1 MTNGYFVPKRLL
13 DAPLARAAYSDRTAW
28 VLVQMAELGYG
39 NFETPTGLKA
49 LKADLA
55 NGGFI
60 LVDIFVSSSG
70 KDTGTEAFLAH
81 RDNKFWVL
89 SFRGTTANAKDIFTD
104 LNARF
109 LDTPEGRA
117 HKGFLMAYRSVEE
130 KIKKAIKKI
139 PSGASF
145 YITGH
150 SLGGAL
156 ATVATMQLENVF
168 PVSACYTFGS
178 PRVGT
183 EEWVTEI
190 KAPIYR
196 VVNSS
201 DGVPLLPF
209 SSFMTA
215 IPVVKHLVKLIGK
228 FGFFGFQH
236 VGSFKYINSEKN
248 LKIGSAATIAR
259 LKQIGVNFFTGIF
272 SRDIAKFRFFFRDH
286 RIKLYQDGLKNWAEK
301 RNPKP

>member
-1 MTNGYFVPKRLL
+1 MANGYFVPKRLL
-13 DAPLARAAYSDRTAW
+13 EPPLARAAYSDRTAW
-28 VLVQMAELGYG
+28 VLVQMAELGYET
-39 NFETPTGLKA
+39 FEKPAGLKV
-49 LKADLA
+49 LKAELA
-55 NGGFI
+55 KGGFI
-60 LVDIFVSSSG
+60 LVDIFVKSSG

-81 RDNKFWVL
+81 KNNKLWVL
-89 SFRGTTANAKDIFTD
+89 SFRGTTFNASDIITD

-109 LDTPEGRA
+109 LDTPEGKA
-117 HKGFLMAYRSVEE
+117 HQGFLMAYRSVEK
-130 KIKKAIKKI
+130 KIKEALKKV

-150 SLGGAL
+150 SLGGAV
-156 ATVATMQLENVF
+156 ATVATMKLEKVF

-183 EEWVTEI
+183 EEWATKI
-190 KAPIYR
+190 RAPVYR

-236 VGSFKYINSEKN
+236 VGSFKYINSEKKV
-248 LKIGSAATIAR
+248 KIGSVATFAR
-259 LKQIGVNFFTGIF
+259 LKQILWNLFTGIF
-272 SRDIAKFRFFFRDH
+272 SRDISKFKFFFRDH
-286 RIKLYQDGLKNWAEK
+286 RISLYREGLKNWAEE
-301 RNPKP
+301 RNPKL